1 MKFSPQKFSSDT
13 GISEKLASRILEMV
27 YEKELNA
34 EDFSSVLWKLR
45 DWFIKNK
52 MPALVEKLG
61 DDEIGSVIDEII
73 AEREMWRHE
82 CPRDVCCAETA
93 DELEMAFNSLELPNS
108 AWFFNALEFKEDKT
122 YKNGDIVRVQIM
134 RTGSWQHQEYGE
146 VKITK
151 KIIKDIVKNFEEDVR
166 GIELA
171 VDENHEEN
179 HKALAWFKELIVEED
194 GNALFADVKLTAKGA
209 ALLNEGAYK
218 YFSPEIIFHT
228 VDEESGN
235 FISNLLNGGAFTN
248 RPFFKRMKPL
258 MASEDANTGVQSGS
272 ASTKGSAYF
281 FSNSN
286 PMKKLIE
293 LMAKL
298 ADKSTISASERDEL
312 AQVYSELPEADRS
325 EDLNKTFAEI
335 LAKADVE
342 DGEGSGD
349 GADDKNDKG
358 EGEGEG
364 EDDGEGDE
372 DGEGDG
378 TDTDGEGE
386 AAPKIDGIQ
395 ANEDGSY
402 KITDAAAFSESIKGI
417 QSLATKLQR
426 ETTLAACEKSL
437 APLMFSEKH
446 KEKVILPKHKSKIME
461 FAVGLSEKQRVAF
474 FSIMGELKAVPAKAI
489 GHGKESEKAD
499 ITKPETF
506 SESDTQVQFFMQKMG
521 QDLKT
526 AQQSAAHFYAEKAKR
541 GK

>member
-1 MKFSPQKFSSDT
+1 MKFSSKKFSSDT

-61 DDEIGSVIDEII
+61 DDEIGSVIDQII
-73 AEREMWRHE
+73 AERAMWQRE

-93 DELEMAFNSLELPNS
+93 EELEMAFNSMSLPNS
-108 AWFFNALEFKEDKT
+108 AWFFNALDEKSDGKE
-122 YKNGDIVRVQIM
+122 YKKGDIVRVQIM
-134 RTGSWQHQEYGE
+134 RTGTWQHQEYGE

-151 KIIKDIVKNFEEDVR
+151 TIIKDIVRNFEEDTR
-166 GIELA
+166 GIQLA
-171 VDENHEEN
+171 VDENHEPD
-179 HKALAWFKELIVEED
+179 HKALAWFKELHVEEN
-194 GNALFADVKLTAKGA
+194 GNALFADVELTAKGA
-209 ALLNEGAYK
+209 ELLNDGAYK

-248 RPFFKRMKPL
+248 RPFFKRMQPL
-258 MASEDANTGVQSGS
+258 MASEDATKVDQSGQS
-272 ASTKGSAYF
+272 STKERHVYF
-281 FSNSN
+281 FSNAQ

-293 LMAKL
+293 LMARL
-298 ADKSTISASERDEL
+298 SEKSKISASERDEL
-312 AQVYSELPEADRS
+312 AQVYKELPDADKS

-342 DGEGSGD
+342 DGDDTTEKKDGEGD
-349 GADDKNDKG
+349 DDKDG

-364 EDDGEGDE
+364 DDDGEGD
-372 DGEGDG
+372 D
-378 TDTDGEGE
+378 TTDGGE
-386 AAPKIDGIQ
+386 AAPKVDGIK

-402 KITDAAAFSESIKGI
+402 EITDAAAFSESVKGI

-426 ETTLAACEKSL
+426 DAALAFCEKAV
-437 APLMFSEKH
+437 APLMFSEKR
-446 KEKVILPKHKSKIME
+446 KKNVVLPKHKKKIVE
-461 FAVGLSEKQRVAF
+461 FSAGLSEKQRAAF
-474 FSIMGELKAVPAKAI
+474 FSILGELKAVPAGTI
-489 GHGKESEKAD
+489 GSEKDVPAAD
-499 ITKPETF
+499 FTKPESF

-541 GK
+541 K